1 MLQKEAL
8 ETEIFTETRFFMIP
22 LLLTSMLDENKVA
35 FPDLTVAYPK
45 AIQALHKKQP
55 PKC

>member
-55 PKC
+55 PER